1 MIMTSKRMIK
11 LLGVVLIAL
20 VANCKEDD
28 EEFFQKLSLPLKES
42 SAHFGFYYDDALTA
56 AQIQPIRTA
65 LENNYGRLTTSYST
79 TALPEIKIAIWSSL
93 EEFNASMN
101 NRNPGA
107 LGYVNGSDEV
117 RMYYTGSSYLPSAAV
132 HEFTHIVT
140 LHVDQD
146 FANNPRW
153 LWEAIAQYESK
164 SFVHPKTL
172 PYMVNG
178 NYPTLDALNTTQGNE
193 QSIYQLGFLIGEFI
207 IETWGYDEMRTLIE
221 NHGDLQKTFD
231 LTNTEF
237 ESQWYAFVKQK
248 YL

>member
-1 MIMTSKRMIK
+1 MTSKRMVR
-11 LLGVVLIAL
+11 LLSVVLIAL
-20 VANCKEDD
+20 VANCKED
-28 EEFFQKLSLPLKES
+28 EEDFFQKLALPLKES
-42 SAHFGFYYDDALTA
+42 SDHFGFYYDDGLSS
-56 AQIQPIRTA
+56 AQIQPIRDA
-65 LENNYGRLTTSYST
+65 LENNHGRLTTSYST

-93 EEFNASMN
+93 DAFNESMN

-107 LGYVNGSDEV
+107 LGYVNGRDEV

-140 LHVDQD
+140 LYVDKD

-172 PYMVNG
+172 SYMVNG
-178 NYPTLDALNTTQGNE
+178 NYPTMDALNTEQGDQ
-193 QSIYQLGFLIGEFI
+193 QSIYQLGFVIAEFI
-207 IETWGYDEMRTLIE
+207 IETWGYDGMHTLIE

-231 LTNTEF
+231 LTKAEF
-237 ESQWYAFVKQK
+237 ESQWYAFVSQK